1 MAELSP
7 SGELLLAS
15 LLDFAERREHEIG
28 TGGACIP
35 EHCNP
40 VPVQIS

>member
-15 LLDFAERREHEIG
+15 LLDFAERREHEIV
-28 TGGACIP
+28 TGVAGIRG
-35 EHCNP
+35 HCYP
-40 VPVQIS
+40 VPVLIK